1 MPELKHT
8 FQGGKME
15 KDKDERIVP
24 NGQYREALNISVST
38 SEDSDVGA
46 AQNILGNI
54 CVTQAAQGRT
64 QTNTTITGL
73 VNNEFADDN
82 YHIAEIVDPQSDML
96 YRFIHTPSPS
106 EGIWMDRI
114 IEYDTTKPLDAS
126 WQEKEAAVVV
136 DIFKVKAE
144 VTSVGDPCAGGSNK
158 TMIRINKNLPQLRWG
173 MRVEQGDDVAF
184 IEIIDYVTGW
194 ITLDTSW
201 NGGVGEV
208 YFYGNRNLNFSN
220 RRTITGINI
229 IDGML
234 FWTDNYSEPKKIDIQ
249 RSKKGSNTSL
259 WSTTTGLIGRFS
271 GLPIPKIDDF
281 IQHTV
286 LVVKEEPRYD
296 CVTSDLLG
304 SGCPDKDYVQSTTID
319 TSTPGCT
326 DPTANN
332 YNAAATV
339 DDGSCTYDE
348 SFYEDAQQQ
357 TGAGFNLGSY
367 QGTQTVVM
375 QEEEANQSLGA

>member
-54 CVTQAAQGRT
+54 CVTQAIQGRT

-73 VNNEFADDN
+73 VNSEFANDN

-96 YRFIHTPSPS
+96 YRFVHTTSET

-114 IEYDTTKPLDAS
+114 IEYDTTKSLDTP
-126 WQEKEAAVVV
+126 WQEKESAVVV
-136 DIFKVKAE
+136 DIFKVKASITE
-144 VTSVGDPCAGGSNK
+144 VTDPCTSSNK
-158 TMIRINKNLPQLRWG
+158 SIIKVNNNLQQLRWG
-173 MRVEQGDDVAF
+173 MRVSMGGNDAF
-184 IEIIDYVTGW
+184 IEDINYVTGEIHLATVW
-194 ITLDTSW
+194 S
-201 NGGVGEV
+201 GGTGEA
-208 YFYGNRNLNFSN
+208 FFHGDRNLNFSSE
-220 RRTITGINI
+220 RTITGINI

-249 RSKKGSNTSL
+249 RGKKGSNTTL
-259 WSTTTGLIGRFS
+259 WSTTDGLIGRFS
-271 GLPIPKIDDF
+271 GLPIPRIDDF

-286 LVVKEEPRYD
+286 LVVEENVKYD
-296 CVTSDLLG
+296 CMTSDLIG
-304 SGCPDKDYVQSTTID
+304 TGCPDGDYEQKTVID

-326 DPTANN
+326 DATAEN
-332 YNAAATV
+332 YDPAANV
-339 DDGSCTYDE
+339 DDGSCTYPPDPYTQTQIQ
-348 SFYEDAQQQ
+348 SGGFNVTAFQTTVYEAPASKAAVQQQ
-357 TGAGFNLGSY
+357 
-367 QGTQTVVM
+367 QG
-375 QEEEANQSLGA
+375 N

>member
-73 VNNEFADDN
+73 VNNEFANDN
-82 YHIAEIVDPQSDML
+82 FHVAEIVDPQSDML
-96 YRFIHTPSPS
+96 YRFVHTVSPS

-126 WQEKEAAVVV
+126 WQDKESAVAV
-136 DIFKVKAE
+136 DIFKVKADI
-144 VTSVGDPCAGGSNK
+144 TSIADPCTTSNK
-158 TMIRINKNLPQLRWG
+158 SIIQVNKNLMQLRWG
-173 MRVEQGDDVAF
+173 MRVEQGNDSAF
-184 IEIIDYVTGW
+184 IEDINYVTGE
-194 ITLDTSW
+194 IYLDKVWT
-201 NGGVGEV
+201 GAVGEV
-208 YFYGNRNLNFSN
+208 FFSGDRNLNFSD
-220 RRTITGINI
+220 RRTITGLNI

-234 FWTDNYSEPKKIDIQ
+234 FWTDNYSEPKKIDIE

-259 WSTTTGLIGRFS
+259 WSTTDGLIGRFS

-286 LVVKEEPRYD
+286 LVVKEAAKYD
-296 CVTSDLLG
+296 CITSDLIG
-304 SGCPDKDYVQSTTID
+304 DGCPDGGYEQKTLID

-326 DPTANN
+326 DATAEN
-332 YNAAATV
+332 YDPLANI
-339 DDGSCTYDE
+339 DDGSCTYPQ
-348 SFYEDAQQQ
+348 SAYA
-357 TGAGFNLGSY
+357 
-367 QGTQTVVM
+367 TQSATAVFDPAEF
-375 QEEEANQSLGA
+375 QATTTEIAIAEEPAENYSL